1 MFRFYASLQECGL
14 AALSG
19 FAKGESHDSVAAG
32 GSNGLRLALK
42 AVKVELGSGAEG
54 ISESPHAFCILM
66 NFIHQ
71 RTSTRNVDLT
81 PKKMLQHVSIKV
93 SLFRTPRTGI
103 Y

>member
-1 MFRFYASLQECGL
+1 LQECGL

-71 RTSTRNVDLT
+71 ITCTRNVDLT
-81 PKKMLQHVSIKV
+81 KKIVAICFNRSKFVQNSKNWD
-93 SLFRTPRTGI
+93 LFLVDYI
-103 Y
+103 CA

>member
-1 MFRFYASLQECGL
+1 M
-14 AALSG
+14 
-19 FAKGESHDSVAAG
+19 AAG

-71 RTSTRNVDLT
+71 ITCTRNVDLT
-81 PKKMLQHVSIKV
+81 KKSLQYVSIEV

-103 Y
+103 YS